1 MNNYTILEMA
11 MFLEL
16 YTNQKYSHD
25 DVETGS
31 FVEACSEAL
40 SGTILSEDE
49 KKVLND
55 ANEFVGR
62 PCREIGMERCN
73 EIFAVVHKYCSNS
86 EGKAE

>member
-16 YTNQKYSHD
+16 YTNNKYSHD
-25 DVETGS
+25 NIETGS

-40 SGTILSEDE
+40 SSSILSGDE
-49 KKVLND
+49 EKVLDNSK
-55 ANEFVGR
+55 EFIGLS
-62 PCREIGMERCN
+62 CREIGVERCN

-86 EGKAE
+86 EGK